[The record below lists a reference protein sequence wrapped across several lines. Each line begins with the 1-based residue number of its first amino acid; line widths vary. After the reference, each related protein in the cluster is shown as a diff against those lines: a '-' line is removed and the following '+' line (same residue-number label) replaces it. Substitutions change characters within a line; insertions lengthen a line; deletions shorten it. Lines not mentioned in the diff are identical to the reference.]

1 MPDVVFTVDQSR
13 SMRDQKAPGHNRWHP
28 DIPAAITVRPGS
40 EIRVE
45 CREWTDGQIGDNDSA
60 DDVRDVDLSVTHML
74 SGPIAVEGARP
85 GDLLVVDI
93 LDLGPVPQGPG
104 DPARGPA
111 PGQGWG
117 YTGVFARDN
126 GGGFLTDR
134 FPGACKAIWDFHGQQ
149 ATSRH
154 IPGVRFTGI
163 THPGLFGTA
172 PSAELLARWNRRE
185 QALID
190 TDPGRVPPLALP
202 PSPGGTLAGPLTGSA
217 LEQVG
222 RQGART
228 VPARENGGN
237 HDIKNF
243 TRGARVFYPV
253 HVPGA
258 LLSGGDLHFSQG
270 DGEIT
275 FCGAIEMGGFVDLH
289 LDLIPGGMQTYGV
302 TTNPVFLPG
311 NVEPRHSEFLS
322 FIGISV
328 DHDGD
333 VNHYNDAT
341 LAYRNACL
349 NAIAYLETFGYSP
362 EQAYLLL
369 GAAPVEGRVS
379 GVVDIPNACCSLYL
393 PTAIFEFDIRPTAE
407 GPRRADRGRCAVSS

>member
-1 MPDVVFTVDQSR
+1 MPDVVFTVDQAR

-28 DIPAAITVRPGS
+28 EVPPAITVRPGS
-40 EIRVE
+40 ELRVE

-60 DDVRDVDLSVTHML
+60 DDVRDVDLSVAHML
-74 SGPIAVEGARP
+74 SGPIAVEGAEP
-85 GDLLVVDI
+85 GDLLIVDV

-104 DPARGPA
+104 EPSRGTA

-117 YTGVFARDN
+117 YTGIFARDN
-126 GGGFLTDR
+126 GGGFLTEQYPD
-134 FPGACKAIWDFHGQQ
+134 ACKAIWDFHGQT

-163 THPGLFGTA
+163 AHPGLFGTA
-172 PSAELLARWNRRE
+172 PSAGLLARWNRRE

-202 PSPGGTLAGPLTGSA
+202 PLAEGVLAGPLTGRE
-217 LEQVG
+217 LEAVG
-222 RQGART
+222 REGART

-275 FCGAIEMGGFVDLH
+275 FCGAIEMGGFIDLHVDLIK
-289 LDLIPGGMQTYGV
+289 DGMAKYGV
-302 TTNPVFLPG
+302 TTNPVFMPG
-311 NVEPRHSEFLS
+311 NVEPRYSEFLS

-328 DHDGD
+328 DHGSDT
-333 VNHYNDAT
+333 NHYNDAT

-349 NAIAYLETFGYSP
+349 NAVEYLKTFGYSG

-369 GAAPVEGRVS
+369 GAAPIEGRVS

-393 PTAIFEFDIRPTAE
+393 PTAIFDFDIRPSAE